1 MSSVEWMPMTP
12 EQATAHARGFAV
24 CYYTGTDATIEETLR
39 VMSEIPAYDSVD
51 VEFVR
56 RCLESV

>member
-1 MSSVEWMPMTP
+1 MANIGWIPMTP
-12 EQATAHARGFAV
+12 EEATEHARSFAV

-39 VMSEIPAYDSVD
+39 VMSEIPMYASAN